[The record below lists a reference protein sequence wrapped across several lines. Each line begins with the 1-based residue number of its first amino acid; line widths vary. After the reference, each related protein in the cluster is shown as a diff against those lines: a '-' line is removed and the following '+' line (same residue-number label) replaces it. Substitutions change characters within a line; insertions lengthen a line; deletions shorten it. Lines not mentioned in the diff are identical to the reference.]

1 MYWTDW
7 GNRPKIEKAGMDG
20 SRRQVLISHNITWPN
35 GLVLD
40 KESSRIYWTDGGR
53 SVIESVKLDGTDRKV
68 FDGHMLFQ
76 SSQVAFENKKEDDH
90 LLL

>member
-40 KESSRIYWTDGGR
+40 KENGRIYWTDGGR

-68 FDGHMLFQ
+68 YKGNYISMKFCCIGMFAVM
-76 SSQVAFENKKEDDH
+76 SQG
-90 LLL
+90 